1 MSKNVVSTKKM
12 KVVISTSSVTKEF
25 KKSFGYKKRYQT
37 EKRALNKLSGLDGIP
52 KVISFSDESKT
63 LKITRLDGD
72 PASEF
77 SDKAL
82 LDLKSKILATIRLGV
97 ARHSLPVR
105 DIIIDKNQN
114 VGIVDFE
121 RATIKED
128 SWSII
133 WRVAT
138 LVTRF
143 HLYRLIFKH
152 NPDLLTAD
160 ELKQLRQGL
169 FIRRIFNFYAE
180 IRDFI
185 RNSYRDLLKIEPK

>member
-1 MSKNVVSTKKM
+1 MRKNIVSTKKM
-12 KVVISTSSVTKEF
+12 KVIIGTSSVTKEF

-37 EKRALNKLSGLDGIP
+37 EKRALKKLSKLDGIP
-52 KVISFSDESKT
+52 KILSFSDESKT
-63 LKITRLDGD
+63 LKITRLNGN

-77 SDKAL
+77 SDKVL
-82 LDLKSKILATIRLGV
+82 LDLKILTLSTIALGV

-105 DIIIDKNQN
+105 DIIIDKNQK

-128 SWSII
+128 SWSPI
-133 WRVAT
+133 WRVST

-152 NPDLLTAD
+152 NPDLLSAN
-160 ELKQLRQGL
+160 ELKLLRQGL
-169 FIRRIFNFYAE
+169 FIRRIFNF
-180 IRDFI
+180 II
-185 RNSYRDLLKIEPK
+185 